1 MGRIL
6 LSAAFEVGLILQV
19 ILHFENRVRKADKSV
34 RTTLEA
40 QFREPRGQQPSVP
53 MPQPSNLETAAQIQS
68 SDRNLPAFFGFSTT
82 NPLRTTENGV
92 RHMKSNSRI
101 SLLGIAVLMFLLPL
115 PALAALGGDVTSVH
129 EDQAQMKG
137 TLKTTQAAAY
147 TVHEIKASAGTVVKE
162 YVSPAGKVFAI
173 TWRGQFIP
181 NMQQLLGTYYQQ
193 FADAATAQREAHA
206 GHRPVS
212 IQQPGLVVQNGGHM
226 RSYFGRAYVPAM
238 LPQGVTTD
246 EIQ

>member
-1 MGRIL
+1 
-6 LSAAFEVGLILQV
+6 
-19 ILHFENRVRKADKSV
+19 
-34 RTTLEA
+34 
-40 QFREPRGQQPSVP
+40 
-53 MPQPSNLETAAQIQS
+53 
-68 SDRNLPAFFGFSTT
+68 
-82 NPLRTTENGV
+82 
-92 RHMKSNSRI
+92 MKSKFQI
-101 SLLGIAVLMFLLPL
+101 SLISLALLMLTLSL

-173 TWRGQFIP
+173 TWHGQFIP

-193 FADAATAQREAHA
+193 FADAAATQREAHVGRRA
-206 GHRPVS
+206 LS
-212 IQQPGLVVQNGGHM
+212 IQHPGLVVQNGGHM
-226 RSYFGRAYVPAM
+226 RSYFGKAYVPTM
-238 LPQGVTTD
+238 LPQGVTAD